1 MTKILQDFF
10 YAFRQLRK
18 NPGLSA
24 VTILT
29 FALGIGVNAAVFT
42 LTYVVVLEHLPV
54 PNPTQLIRYTFRSG
68 SQDLGLSVPLYDAL
82 RKRSSTLTGLL
93 AWDQS
98 TFAVRENGGVKAVK
112 GALMTG
118 NGFHV
123 LELRPV
129 LGSTFSETDDAIG
142 GGPNGY
148 QGLLGYDYWR
158 DHFQGASSV
167 LGQVLTVNGNPV
179 TVIGVLPKGFE
190 SLVAGERTDLLLPLH
205 FEAVL
210 DAPIPMLDNAGSFWL
225 TIMGRLKP
233 GETLRH
239 ADADLQAT
247 QAAIREEA
255 DRKHLFM
262 SGFFASFKLGVES
275 GSSGRSFLRMAY
287 ESPLMVLEI
296 LAGLLLLLCCTN
308 IALLMLAR
316 ISGRY
321 QELAVR
327 LALGATRSKIFR
339 LILSEAVVL
348 AVVGLGAGILVG
360 WWAAKSLATM
370 IGSFGE
376 APTIDVTPRAVI
388 LAFTAG
394 VTVFSA
400 LLASAFPAIHAGRA
414 APQSQLKQRHASS
427 ALKNLG
433 GWFVPVQVAVAIVLL
448 ACASLLMGTL
458 RNLIVQ
464 GSGFRGDGLTIAEID
479 LGAEKP
485 TRAISSAQ
493 ARQILEK
500 VAAAPGV
507 ESATLLSSPPL
518 HGWWSSGHY
527 FSIDGHGSV
536 HVDMET
542 WPEIVSPNYFAT
554 MGTVIEQGRGFL
566 PQDWNS
572 GSQVCV
578 LSASAA
584 HRFFPDEN
592 SLGKVIYAGGDN
604 PDLDGKTKIDP
615 GDTCQVIGVAGDVHF
630 QTLRENPQ
638 RALYKLFSKDLPE
651 TSFSLAVRSSNLTAA
666 ASAIRNAVH
675 DTAPSVIEPTPIA
688 FAELVKEDLKKERM
702 LTVLSSS
709 CAAIALLL
717 TAFALY
723 ALLARLVALRTR
735 EIGIRLALGSHPGGV
750 LAMVIRDG
758 MKLVLAGVVVGLL
771 PSLFA
776 PRVMRSLLVTASS
789 DSLIFAGT
797 VAVLVIVAL
806 AACYIPARRAANV
819 DPMIALRYE

>member
-10 YAFRQLRK
+10 YAVRQLRK
-18 NPGLSA
+18 NRGLSA
-24 VTILT
+24 VTVLT

-54 PNPTQLIRYTFRSG
+54 PNPTQLVRYTFRSG

-82 RKRSSTLTGLL
+82 RKRSSTSTGLL

-98 TFAVRENGGVKAVK
+98 TFAVQENGGVKAVK
-112 GALMTG
+112 GALMSG
-118 NGFHV
+118 NGFRV

-129 LGSTFSETDDAIG
+129 LGSTFSEADDAIG
-142 GGPNGY
+142 GGPDGY
-148 QGLLGYDYWR
+148 QGLLSYDYWQN
-158 DHFQGASSV
+158 HFQGASSV
-167 LGQVLTVNGNPV
+167 LGQVLTVNGKQI
-179 TVIGVLPKGFE
+179 TIIGVLPKGFDGII
-190 SLVAGERTDLLLPLH
+190 AAQHTNLLLPLH

-210 DAPIPMLDNAGSFWL
+210 DAPTPMLDNAGSFWL

-239 ADADLQAT
+239 ADAELQAT

-262 SGFFASFKLGVES
+262 NGFFASFKLGVES
-275 GSSGRSFLRMAY
+275 GSSGRSMLRMAY
-287 ESPLMVLEI
+287 QSPLMVLEI

-308 IALLMLAR
+308 VALLMLAR

-327 LALGATRSKIFR
+327 LALGATRGRIFR
-339 LILSEAVVL
+339 LILSEGVVL
-348 AVVGLGAGILVG
+348 AMVGLGAGALVG
-360 WWAAKSLATM
+360 WWAAKSLAAM

-394 VTVFSA
+394 VSVFSA
-400 LLASAFPAIHAGRA
+400 LLATAFPAIHAGRA
-414 APQSQLKQRHASS
+414 DPQPQLKQTRAST
-427 ALKNLG
+427 ALKHLG
-433 GWFVPVQVAVAIVLL
+433 RWFVPAQVAVAIVLL

-464 GSGFRGDGLTIAEID
+464 GSGFRGDGLTIAETD
-479 LGAEKP
+479 LAVEKP
-485 TRAISSAQ
+485 TRAVSSAQ

-507 ESATLLSSPPL
+507 QSATLLSSPPL

-542 WPEIVSPNYFAT
+542 WPEVVSPNYFAT

-584 HRFFPDEN
+584 RHFFPDEN
-592 SLGKVIYAGGDN
+592 SLGKMIYAGGGN

-615 GDTCQVIGVAGDVHF
+615 GDTCQVIGVAGDAHF
-630 QTLRENPQ
+630 QTLRETPK
-638 RALYKLFSKDLPE
+638 RTLYKLFPKDLPE
-651 TSFSLAVRSSNLTAA
+651 TSFSLAVRSSNLAAA

-675 DTAPSVIEPTPIA
+675 ETAPSVIEPTPIA
-688 FAELVKEDLKKERM
+688 FAELVNEDLKKERM
-702 LTVLSSS
+702 LTVLSTS

-717 TAFALY
+717 TALGLY

-735 EIGIRLALGSHPGGV
+735 EIGIRMALGSRPDGV

-758 MKLVLAGVVVGLL
+758 MKLVLAGVVAGLFPAL
-771 PSLFA
+771 LA
-776 PRVMRSLLVTASS
+776 PRVMRSLLVSAAS
-789 DSLIFAGT
+789 DSLIFVAT
-797 VAVLVIVAL
+797 VVVLVLVA
-806 AACYIPARRAANV
+806 AVACYIPARRAAKV
-819 DPMIALRYE
+819 DPMVALRYE